1 MSRIRA
7 NKITNKLGTGAI
19 ELEKG
24 AHLPIGMGITGA
36 GGLNITGVVTATSFS
51 GSGAALTGI
60 DATAIK
66 DSGGNVK
73 IQAQA
78 SGAVYT
84 GIHTFGTNTN
94 FTDIDVDGHTNLD
107 NVNIAG
113 VVTATTFKGA
123 VEATSGTFS
132 GSVSIGG
139 TLTYEDVINV
149 DSVGL
154 ITAREGIF
162 IPDSK
167 VLHIGNAAGSGDLQ
181 LSHDTNNSYIKDSG
195 TGSLY
200 ITGSQVNISNPAVNE
215 NIAVFKPDDQVEL
228 YFNNTKRFTTT
239 SAGAAIVGVCSATS
253 FTGDGSGLSG
263 VVAGIS
269 TEALTT
275 AGATVTLDLSKD
287 DHKITKSGTYTITCT
302 GGAEGEAH
310 TLRIVN
316 SGITTVGFST
326 YFLFPS
332 GGTPSLPTASGA
344 VSLISFTVHRA
355 GAVGVSTQLLSG
367 ASINF
372 S

>member
-7 NKITNKLGTGAI
+7 NKITDKIGTGAI

-36 GGLNITGVVTATSFS
+36 GGLNISGVVTAVAADIDDFLDVGSNIKLGNAGVITATSFS

-60 DATAIK
+60 DATALK
-66 DSGGNVK
+66 DSGGNIK

-84 GIHTFGTNTN
+84 GIHTFTTLKS
-94 FTDIDVDGHTNLD
+94 T
-107 NVNIAG
+107 
-113 VVTATTFKGA
+113 TAD
-123 VEATSGTFS
+123 FS

-149 DSVGL
+149 DSVGVV
-154 ITAREGIF
+154 TARAGL
-162 IPDSK
+162 K
-167 VLHIGNAAGSGDLQ
+167 VTGGTSFFAGAIAAAGAITGTASTATNVTVADE
-181 LSHDTNNSYIKDSG
+181 SSDTTCFPTFVTAATGNLPPK
-195 TGSLY
+195 TGSNLSFNSS
-200 ITGSQVNISNPAVNE
+200 TGQLNA
-215 NIAVFKPDDQVEL
+215 
-228 YFNNTKRFTTT
+228 TKF
-239 SAGAAIVGVCSATS
+239 V
-253 FTGDGSGLSG
+253 GDGSSLSG
-263 VVAGIS
+263 VVVGVT

-302 GGAEGEAH
+302 GGSEATSH

-316 SGITTVGFST
+316 SGISTVGFST

-332 GGTPSLPTASGA
+332 GGTPNLPTANGA
-344 VSLISFTVHRA
+344 ISLISFTVHRA
-355 GAVGVSTQLLSG
+355 GASGISTQLMSG
-367 ASINF
+367 ASVNF

>member
-7 NKITNKLGTGAI
+7 NKITNKIGTGAV

-36 GGLNITGVVTATSFS
+36 GGVNITGVVTATSFS
-51 GSGAALTGI
+51 GNGASLTGI

-84 GIHTFGTNTN
+84 GIHTFTTA
-94 FTDIDVDGHTNLD
+94 H
-107 NVNIAG
+107 
-113 VVTATTFKGA
+113 ATTFVGA
-123 VEATSGTFS
+123 LTGNPTGTIQTAAQPNITSLGTLSSLNVS
-132 GSVSIGG
+132 GNVSIGG
-139 TLTYEDVINV
+139 TLTYEDVTNI

-154 ITAREGIF
+154 VTAREGIF
-162 IPDSK
+162 LPDNK
-167 VLHIGNAAGSGDLQ
+167 RLHLGNTAGTGDLQ
-181 LSHDTNNSYIKDSG
+181 IYHNATDSRIHSLTNLLSIRANLFDIRRYTDAQYFANFTSSG
-195 TGSLY
+195 
-200 ITGSQVNISNPAVNE
+200 A
-215 NIAVFKPDDQVEL
+215 VEL
-228 YFNNTKRFTTT
+228 YKSNNKKLETTNSGIT
-239 SAGAAIVGVCSATS
+239 VTGTVAATAY
-253 FTGDGSGLSG
+253 TGDGSGLSG
-263 VVAGIS
+263 ISVGIS

-275 AGATVTLDLSKD
+275 AGTTVTLDLSKD

-302 GGAEGEAH
+302 GGAEASSH

-316 SGITTVGFST
+316 SGIATVGFST

-332 GGTPSLPTASGA
+332 GGTPNLPTTSGA
-344 VSLISFTVHRA
+344 ISLISFTVHRA

-367 ASINF
+367 ASVNF

>member
-7 NKITNKLGTGAI
+7 NKITDKAGTGAI
-19 ELEKG
+19 EIEKG
-24 AHLPIGMGITGA
+24 AWFPVGYGLTGA
-36 GGLNITGVVTATSFS
+36 GSVNITGVVTATSFS

-73 IQAQA
+73 VQAQA

-123 VEATSGTFS
+123 LEATSGTFS
-132 GSVSIGG
+132 GNVTIGG
-139 TLTYEDVINV
+139 TLTYEDVVNV

-154 ITAREGIF
+154 ITARAGVS
-162 IPDSK
+162 IPDSQ
-167 VLHIGNAAGSGDLQ
+167 VLNIGSSNDLQ
-181 LSHDTNNSYIKDSG
+181 ISHDTNNSYIKDTG
-195 TGSLY
+195 TGNLY

-215 NIAVFKPDDQVEL
+215 NIAIFKPDDQVEL

-239 SAGAAIVGVCSATS
+239 SAGAAIVGVCSASS

-263 VVAGIS
+263 VSVGIT
-269 TEALTT
+269 TEALVKTNGQT
-275 AGATVTLDLSKD
+275 ATLDLTKD
-287 DHKITKSGTYTITCT
+287 DHKVTATGTVTIDVSG
-302 GGAEGEAH
+302 GSEATSH

-316 SGITTVGFST
+316 SGTATVGFST

-332 GGTPSLPTASGA
+332 GGTPTLPTTSGSI
-344 VSLISFTVHRA
+344 SLISFTVHRA
-355 GAVGVSTQLLSG
+355 GSVGVSTQLLSG
-367 ASINF
+367 SSVNF

>member
-7 NKITNKLGTGAI
+7 NKITNKAGTGAV

-24 AHLPIGMGITGA
+24 AHLPIGIGITGA

-51 GSGAALTGI
+51 GSGAGLTGI
-60 DATAIK
+60 DATSLK
-66 DSGGNVK
+66 DPSGNVK
-73 IQAQA
+73 IQAQS

-84 GIHTFGTNTN
+84 GIHTFTTLNPT
-94 FTDIDVDGHTNLD
+94 T
-107 NVNIAG
+107 VN
-113 VVTATTFKGA
+113 ATTLNA
-123 VEATSGTFS
+123 AS
-132 GSVSIGG
+132 GSFTGNVSIGG
-139 TLTYEDVINV
+139 TLTYEDVVNV

-154 ITAREGIF
+154 ITARNGIF

-195 TGSLY
+195 TGSLF
-200 ITGSQVNISNPAVNE
+200 ITGSQINISNTLVNE
-215 NIAVFKPDDQVEL
+215 NMAIFKPDDQVEL
-228 YFNNTKRFTTT
+228 YFNNTKRLTTT

-253 FTGDGSGLSG
+253 YTGDGSQLTNVGF
-263 VVAGIS
+263 S

-302 GGAEGEAH
+302 GGSEGSSH
-310 TLRIVN
+310 TVRIVN
-316 SGITTVGFST
+316 SGTSNVSFSN

-332 GGTPSLPTASGA
+332 GGTPALPTASGA
-344 VSLISFTVHRA
+344 ISMISFTVHRA
-355 GAVGVSTQLLSG
+355 GAVGINTQLLAG
-367 ASINF
+367 ASVNF

>member
-7 NKITNKLGTGAI
+7 NKITNKAGTGAV

-24 AHLPIGMGITGA
+24 AHLPTGIGITGA

-84 GIHTFGTNTN
+84 GIHTFTT
-94 FTDIDVDGHTNLD
+94 L
-107 NVNIAG
+107 
-113 VVTATTFKGA
+113 TATTLNPTT
-123 VEATSGTFS
+123 VNATSLNAAS
-132 GSVSIGG
+132 GSFTGNVSIGG
-139 TLTYEDVINV
+139 TLTYEDVTNI

-154 ITAREGIF
+154 VTAREGIF
-162 IPDSK
+162 LPDDK
-167 VLHIGNAAGSGDLQ
+167 KLLIGNTAGSPDLQ
-181 LSHDTNNSYIKDSG
+181 IFHSSGNSFISHNSSNNLKIQASDLILADVDGTEFFHGKNNAGVDLKHNGNIKLATTNTGVTVTG
-195 TGSLY
+195 TVAA
-200 ITGSQVNISNPAVNE
+200 TAV
-215 NIAVFKPDDQVEL
+215 
-228 YFNNTKRFTTT
+228 
-239 SAGAAIVGVCSATS
+239 
-253 FTGDGSGLSG
+253 TGDGSGLTNVG
-263 VVAGIS
+263 FS

-302 GGAEGEAH
+302 GGGEGSSH

-316 SGITTVGFST
+316 SGTSNVSFSN

-332 GGTPSLPTASGA
+332 GGTPALPTASGA
-344 VSLISFTVHRA
+344 ISLISFSVHRA
-355 GAVGVSTQLLSG
+355 GAVGVSTQLLAG
-367 ASINF
+367 ASVNF